1 MTNNEN
7 DLDRYSR
14 CSIRFFSK
22 TIETSKIAELLRI
35 ESSGATYTTPCDHY
49 WSGVLIIKS
58 ARDRPFVD
66 KLDELYRFWANRR
79 DEIEAIKAVGV
90 EIDIF
95 CGVISMSSSSIVFTN
110 VQVERLSRFATKVV
124 FTIPQQ
130 FDND

>member
-1 MTNNEN
+1 
-7 DLDRYSR
+7 
-14 CSIRFFSK
+14 
-22 TIETSKIAELLRI
+22 
-35 ESSGATYTTPCDHY
+35 
-49 WSGVLIIKS
+49 VLIIKS